1 MNAVETHLAGKLA
14 NLANSVKLVITL
26 TEYFRIELSL
36 FYGEQSVNIRELV
49 SDAEV
54 GLEEE
59 RGSDTFEPALTDD
72 GLAICTISHFTVGL
86 ADIKQ

>member
-1 MNAVETHLAGKLA
+1 M
-14 NLANSVKLVITL
+14 
-26 TEYFRIELSL
+26 
-36 FYGEQSVNIRELV
+36 NIRELV

-72 GLAICTISHFTVGL
+72 GLAICTILPFTVGL